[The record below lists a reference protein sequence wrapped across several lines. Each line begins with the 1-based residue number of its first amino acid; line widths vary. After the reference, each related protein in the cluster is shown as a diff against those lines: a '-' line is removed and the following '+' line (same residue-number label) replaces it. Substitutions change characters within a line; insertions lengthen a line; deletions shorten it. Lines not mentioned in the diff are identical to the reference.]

1 MAYIPAQPLHPPGV
15 ALTSYAQLTS
25 SFLLSQVAYPP
36 NHYIRR
42 VPQRKIH
49 IFTGCQVLQLGI
61 LCVFGFSP
69 WSYMKTIF
77 PVLLLLLLPIRW
89 GPSQTVPAGRQGG
102 EGQA

>member
-1 MAYIPAQPLHPPGV
+1 MPGCR
-15 ALTSYAQLTS
+15 
-25 SFLLSQVAYPP
+25 QVAYPP

-49 IFTGCQVLQLGI
+49 TFTGCQVLQLAI

-77 PVLLLLLLPIRW
+77 PVLLLLLLPIR
-89 GPSQTVPAGRQGG
+89 
-102 EGQA
+102 

>member
-1 MAYIPAQPLHPPGV
+1 M
-15 ALTSYAQLTS
+15 
-25 SFLLSQVAYPP
+25 AYPP

-49 IFTGCQVLQLGI
+49 TFTGCQVLQLAI

-77 PVLLLLLLPIRW
+77 PVLLLLLLPIR
-89 GPSQTVPAGRQGG
+89 
-102 EGQA
+102 

>member
-1 MAYIPAQPLHPPGV
+1 MCRHDVIH
-15 ALTSYAQLTS
+15 TQLTS
-25 SFLLSQVAYPP
+25 PLPVLKVAYPP

-89 GPSQTVPAGRQGG
+89 VPSRRCTLTDVGGRAGCIRRG
-102 EGQA
+102 